1 MQKIQAVFFTR
12 TVRSRLQA
20 LSIRRLTL
28 IVHLIVAG
36 LGSVAFGQ
44 SRNTQHTLKLDDL
57 TFRPVA
63 TIDSVAW
70 LAGSWR
76 GRAFGGTFE
85 EVWTAASGGT
95 MIGMFKLMHNNQPT
109 MYEFMLIVEDKGSLS
124 VQLKHFNAD
133 FSGWE
138 EKDGFVSFPLVKLT
152 ADAAYFDGLTY
163 RRDGPDR
170 LKVYV
175 AIKKGEELHEEE
187 LLFHRIN
194 I

>member
-1 MQKIQAVFFTR
+1 
-12 TVRSRLQA
+12 
-20 LSIRRLTL
+20 
-28 IVHLIVAG
+28 
-36 LGSVAFGQ
+36 
-44 SRNTQHTLKLDDL
+44 
-57 TFRPVA
+57 
-63 TIDSVAW
+63 
-70 LAGSWR
+70 
-76 GRAFGGTFE
+76 
-85 EVWTAASGGT
+85 
-95 MIGMFKLMHNNQPT
+95 
-109 MYEFMLIVEDKGSLS
+109 MLIVEDKGSLS
-124 VQLKHFNAD
+124 VKLKHFNAD

-138 EKDGFVSFPLVKLT
+138 EQDGFVSFPLVKLT